1 MLLIIL
7 PFANFA
13 SLFNYAISEIG
24 PWTQED
30 ERRNEVWL
38 LKMDV
43 SPSSGSESSWTNK
56 QSAKIVSS
64 DESTEMISHE
74 VLKTTKV

>member
-1 MLLIIL
+1 MLLNNL

-13 SLFNYAISEIG
+13 SFFNYAISKIG
-24 PWTQED
+24 PWTQEE